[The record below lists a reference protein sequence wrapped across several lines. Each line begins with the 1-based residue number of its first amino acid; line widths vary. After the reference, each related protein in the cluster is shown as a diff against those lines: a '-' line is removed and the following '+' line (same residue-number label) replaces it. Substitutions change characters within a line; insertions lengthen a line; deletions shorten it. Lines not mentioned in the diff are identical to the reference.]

1 MVASLVERPYR
12 LETRDRWLVAGFAEP
27 WAVVSWAVV
36 NGGWQRTR
44 QVAWLYL
51 RLNEIAGVTDAA
63 EWMQAQ
69 LYAEGLGGAV
79 GFMTSRRA
87 GTFVEATGADQ
98 ECSAWAVGTVG
109 LSNALRA
116 GDSSGPIV
124 MPGTINMLVCCSQP
138 LTVEAATEALCL
150 VSEAKALAMMESG
163 VNSVRSGKAAT
174 GTGTD
179 YLAVAWPIHGERTP
193 YAGKHTAVGSAVGQ
207 AAYAAVAKGVSEWLD
222 EFRGRL

>member
-1 MVASLVERPYR
+1 MVASLVERPYG

-27 WAVVSWAVV
+27 WAVLSWAVV

-51 RLNEIAGVTDAA
+51 QRNEIAGVMDPA
-63 EWMQAQ
+63 EWMQGQMHTA
-69 LYAEGLGGAV
+69 GLGGAV

-87 GTFVEATGADQ
+87 GLFVEGAGLDGD
-98 ECSAWAVGTVG
+98 CAAWAVGTVG

-116 GDSSGPIV
+116 GDSSGPIT
-124 MPGTINMLVCCSQP
+124 MPGTINMLVCCSLP

-163 VNSVRSGKAAT
+163 VASVRSGLAAT

-193 YAGKHTAVGSAVGQ
+193 YAGKHTAVGAAVGQ
-207 AAYAAVAKGVSEWLD
+207 AAYGAVAKGVSEW
-222 EFRGRL
+222 RL

>member
-1 MVASLVERPYR
+1 MVGSLVEKPYK
-12 LETRDRWLVAGFAEP
+12 LEARDRWLVAGFAEP
-27 WAVVSWAVV
+27 WAVLSWAVV

-44 QVAWLYL
+44 EVTWLYL
-51 RLNEIAGVTDAA
+51 RLHEIAGVMDTT

-69 LYAEGLGGAV
+69 MHVEGLGGAV

-87 GTFVEATGADQ
+87 GAWVEATGSDQ
-98 ECSAWAVGTVG
+98 DCSAWAVGTVG

-116 GDSSGPIV
+116 GDSSGPIN

-150 VSEAKALAMMESG
+150 VSEAKALALLESG
-163 VNSVRSGKAAT
+163 VKSVRSGLAAT

-179 YLAVAWPIHGERTP
+179 YLAIAWPIGGERTP
-193 YAGKHTAVGSAVGQ
+193 YAGKHTAAGAAIGQ
-207 AAYAAVAKGVSEWLD
+207 AAYGAVAKGVSEWLG
-222 EFRGRL
+222 EYRGRM